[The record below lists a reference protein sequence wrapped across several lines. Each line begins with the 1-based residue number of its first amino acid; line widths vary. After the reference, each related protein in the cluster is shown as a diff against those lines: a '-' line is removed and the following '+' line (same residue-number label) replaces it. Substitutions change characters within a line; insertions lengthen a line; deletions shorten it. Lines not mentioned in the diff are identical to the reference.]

1 LSERRKLALKIARIL
16 SGIVL
21 AGAVTLF
28 LVKTLWLT
36 PFSYQVFA
44 YTVDLLM
51 PNVSVTEI
59 PAVQIG
65 FYEGVYM
72 WSMRLIDTMFQGVAI
87 VAAAIG
93 AAILF
98 RVEKEQKG

>member
-1 LSERRKLALKIARIL
+1 MSERRKTVLKIARIL
-16 SGIVL
+16 SGILL

-28 LVKTLWLT
+28 LVSNLWLT

-51 PNVSVTEI
+51 PSVNVTRI
-59 PAVQIG
+59 PAAQIG

-72 WSMRLIDTMFQGVAI
+72 WSMRLIDTVFQGVAI

-98 RVEKEQKG
+98 RVEKEREG

>member
-1 LSERRKLALKIARIL
+1 MSDIRKTILKVARIL

-28 LVKTLWLT
+28 LIKALWLT

-51 PNVSVTEI
+51 PNVDITEI
-59 PAVQIG
+59 PVTQIG

-72 WSMRLIDTMFQGVAI
+72 WSMRLIDTVFQGVAI

-98 RVEKEQKG
+98 RVEKERER